1 MTIDAKNN
9 GKKTRVLGYTVA
21 VEMTNQELIQVS
33 GGIAIERC
41 ADGTSDTWSSKS
53 NQTYADDCK

>member
-1 MTIDAKNN
+1 MQ
-9 GKKTRVLGYTVA
+9 KTRVLGYTVA
-21 VEMTNQELIQVS
+21 VELTNQDLVQVS
-33 GGIAIERC
+33 GGFTDTERC